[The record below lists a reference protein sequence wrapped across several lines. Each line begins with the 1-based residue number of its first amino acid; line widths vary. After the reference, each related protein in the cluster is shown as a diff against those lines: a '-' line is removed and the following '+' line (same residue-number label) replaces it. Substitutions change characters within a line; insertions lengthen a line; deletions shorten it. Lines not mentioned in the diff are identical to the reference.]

1 MGYSLLGSKRVGTT
15 VQKGSLFS
23 ILFPA
28 FSVCR
33 FFDAGH
39 SDWYEVIPHCS
50 FSDHLKFYFFN
61 FWLCWVFVVALRL
74 SLAAA
79 SGGYSDCS
87 EQASHCGG
95 FSCCRAW
102 ALEHRLSNCSSW
114 AQLPCSTWDLRGAE
128 IEPVSPPLVGRF
140 SASGPPGKSVWPL
153 FCPLPFLLLSPHP
166 PGLYCNPLF
175 LGRSSPV
182 LIN

>member
-1 MGYSLLGSKRVGTT
+1 MLQQLFIRSLFLRLLGFFLFLGCAGSSLLRGLSCNCCEQGLLSR
-15 VQKGSLFS
+15 
-23 ILFPA
+23 
-28 FSVCR
+28 
-33 FFDAGH
+33 
-39 SDWYEVIPHCS
+39 CS
-50 FSDHLKFYFFN
+50 AWATH
-61 FWLCWVFVVALRL
+61 W
-74 SLAAA
+74 
-79 SGGYSDCS
+79 
-87 EQASHCGG
+87 GG

-114 AQLPCSTWDLRGAE
+114 VQLPCSTWDLRGAE